1 MNGYEFMFS
10 RPLIPALCA
19 TIIGI
24 LIGHN
29 ILTNLNPPIIFLPL
43 AILLCLGIFFIIPFK
58 ARSFYLLAIFMLIG
72 INSQV
77 NKTTLSGLP
86 QIINKTERVV
96 IEGTIY
102 GPPRVRVNMATLP
115 IHAEK
120 IFFPDE
126 VRRAK
131 INLLLKIYGYRGS
144 LKVGQ
149 RIRFPAKLREFKNFN
164 NPGSF
169 DYRFLMQSR
178 GFSFM
183 AIVSDGRYVVPMGEG
198 NLGLVGKTL
207 EKARGPLRRFFNER
221 LSHTSNPIYTALILG
236 ERQGLT
242 SKLREPFDRSG
253 VGHIMAVSGLH
264 LGLVAWLFF
273 KSLRWLLS
281 LSYRLTLMTDIRK
294 LAAIITTLPVIAY
307 ALLTGLQLSTQR
319 ASVMVLV
326 FLWSFIIGREK
337 DVWSS
342 LSLAALIMLA
352 LKGDALFSTSF
363 QLSFVAVAGIL
374 WLVPLII
381 QRIPKFKMGN
391 ESFKGNQILQ
401 PILTYTLGLIAVTT
415 AAMIITI
422 PLIAY
427 YFHRFSVIALPANL
441 TVVPIIGLWVI
452 PLGLLSSITLFLS
465 STLAGFLLS
474 LGESGLDM
482 ATSIVQFWSDIPWS
496 SIWVIRPTLL
506 EILLLYGLL
515 FLSLNFNR
523 SRIYRFFLPLCLAL
537 LCMDIGYWVYQ
548 TRLNNNL
555 RVTILDVR
563 RGNVSLIQF
572 PGKERM
578 LIAHNAFGYGGFNL
592 ARMVV
597 APYLW
602 QEKIQRI
609 DYLFLSSPQMH
620 QTEKL
625 RFMIHN
631 FHPREVFS
639 DISKERMIGEVNI
652 KGSNTEGITL
662 SYRGWSLLFYD
673 HKVQIEKENQEKGKE
688 WPKYLIIA
696 KEKMKRP
703 SSFSVL
709 SLDQTG
715 ALKITIDPKGNIKMK
730 GFLKKN
736 LNVDG
741 VITD

>member
-1 MNGYEFMFS
+1 MFS
-10 RPLIPALCA
+10 RPLVPALFA

-29 ILTNLNPPIIFLPL
+29 ILTNLDLPVFFFPS
-43 AILLCLGIFFIIPFK
+43 AILLCLGIIFIIPLK
-58 ARSFYLLAIFMLIG
+58 SRLFYLLAIFMLIG
-72 INSQV
+72 INSQI
-77 NKTTLSGLP
+77 NKTTLSELP
-86 QIINKTERVV
+86 QIIDKTQRVI

-102 GPPRVRVNMATLP
+102 GPPRVRFNMATLP
-115 IHAEK
+115 VRAEK
-120 IFFPDE
+120 IFFHDE

-131 INLLLKIYGYRGS
+131 INLLLKIYGYRGG
-144 LKVGQ
+144 LKVGE
-149 RIRFPAKLREFKNFN
+149 RIRFPAKIKEFENFN

-178 GFSFM
+178 GLSFM

-198 NLGLVGKTL
+198 DLGLTGRTL
-207 EKARGPLRRFFNER
+207 EMLRGPLRNFFNER
-221 LSHTSNPIYTALILG
+221 LSHTSNPIYAALILG

-242 SKLREPFDRSG
+242 SKLREPFNRSG

-273 KSLRWLLS
+273 KTLRWLLS
-281 LSYRLTLMTDIRK
+281 LSYRLTLATDIRK
-294 LAAIITTLPVIAY
+294 LAAIITTLPVITY

-319 ASVMVLV
+319 AMIMVLV

-342 LSLAALIMLA
+342 LSLAALIILA
-352 LKGDALFSTSF
+352 FKGDALFSVSF

-374 WLVPLII
+374 WLTPLII
-381 QRIPKFKMGN
+381 QRIPKFKMDN
-391 ESFKGNQILQ
+391 ESFKGGRILR
-401 PILTYTLGLIAVTT
+401 PILIYAQGLIVVTT

-422 PLIAY
+422 PLIAH
-427 YFHRFSVIALPANL
+427 YFHRFSIVALPANL

-452 PLGLLSSITLFLS
+452 PLGLLSSITLPLS

-482 ATSIVQFWSDIPWS
+482 AISVVHFWSRIPWS
-496 SIWVIRPTLL
+496 SIWVIRPNWM
-506 EILLLYGLL
+506 EIFLVYGLL

-523 SRIYRFFLPLCLAL
+523 SRSYRIFLPICLAL
-537 LCMDIGYWVYQ
+537 LCMDIGYWVYKV
-548 TRLNNNL
+548 RLDNNL

-563 RGNVSLIQF
+563 RGNVALIQF

-578 LIAHNAFGYGGFNL
+578 LIARNAFGYGGFNL

-609 DYLFLSSPQMH
+609 DYLFLGSPQAL
-620 QTEKL
+620 QTDKL
-625 RFMIHN
+625 RFMIN
-631 FHPREVFS
+631 SFHPGKVFS
-639 DISKERMIGEVNI
+639 NISKERIIGGVKI
-652 KGSNTEGITL
+652 KGGNTEGITIN
-662 SYRGWSLLFYD
+662 YRGWSFLFYD
-673 HKVQIEKENQEKGKE
+673 REVRIEKETQEKGKE
-688 WPKYLIIA
+688 WSRHLII
-696 KEKMKRP
+696 KQRKTKRP
-703 SSFSVL
+703 FPFPVI
-709 SLDQTG
+709 SLNQAG
-715 ALKITIDPKGNIKMK
+715 AIKIVVDPKGNIKMS
-730 GFLKKN
+730 GFIKKN
-736 LNVDG
+736 LPLIEG
-741 VITD
+741 GS